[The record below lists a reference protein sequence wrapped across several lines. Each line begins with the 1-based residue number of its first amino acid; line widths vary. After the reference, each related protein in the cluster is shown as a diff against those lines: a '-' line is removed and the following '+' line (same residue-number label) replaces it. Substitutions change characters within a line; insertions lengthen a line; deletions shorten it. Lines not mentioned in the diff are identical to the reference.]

1 MNIRPTAGLRRNCC
15 ALLLLVWFCAL
26 TCGLPLSAQIA
37 ADDYSDEEIRAALLL
52 NFVRKTEWP
61 KVAGEASARPLT
73 IGVVGSP
80 KVAASLRKLIS
91 ASPAPGLPGQPAG
104 GGNNQGGGSDG
115 SAKLP
120 LKVVELRP
128 GDDPATC
135 LVVYFSQNDKES
147 KALLAR
153 VAKTPVLTVGEGKEF
168 TTGGGIFG
176 FERIKRKIRYW
187 FSREAMGQS
196 GLKISPEVIRLELKQ
211 EGARG
216 AE

>member
-1 MNIRPTAGLRRNCC
+1 M
-15 ALLLLVWFCAL
+15 LLVWFCAL
-26 TCGLPLSAQIA
+26 TCGLPLSAQIG

-61 KVAGEASARPLT
+61 KGAGEASARPLT

-80 KVAASLRKLIS
+80 KVAEFLLKL
-91 ASPAPGLPGQPAG
+91 AG
-104 GGNNQGGGSDG
+104 GGADG
-115 SAKLP
+115 SVSP
-120 LKVVELRP
+120 SLKVVELRP

-147 KALLAR
+147 KAILAR
-153 VAKTPVLTVGEGKEF
+153 IAKTPVLTVGEGKEF
-168 TTGGGIFG
+168 TNGGGIFG

-187 FSREAMGQS
+187 FSRDAMGQS
-196 GLKISPEVIRLELKQ
+196 GLKISPEVIRLELKP

-216 AE
+216 DK